1 MEGNVKRRAFRLR
14 TAGVVA
20 AVAAVAAIAAAS
32 ALAVVGGSPDNGR
45 HPYVGMA
52 AFLYQGGDGSLQAE
66 LCSGSLVSKTVFV
79 TAAHCVPPPSLQ
91 VDTLVTFVEN
101 DAITALH
108 AGPYVVAS
116 SVTTDPQFCAQCG
129 HGLPGF
135 DTHDVAVV
143 VIDPASIP
151 SYPGYPATFAK
162 LPSLGQAGAL
172 SNKATVEIV
181 GYGLDALGQRQV
193 ATAKVIPGGGVT
205 GDEFLKLSSNQAQGK
220 GATCSGDS
228 GGPDLLPGTSTMLAI
243 SGYGPNLTC
252 KAVAYSQRLDTPDE
266 LAFVGGFLG

>member
-1 MEGNVKRRAFRLR
+1 LRA
-14 TAGVVA
+14 AGVVA
-20 AVAAVAAIAAAS
+20 AVAAIAALTAAS
-32 ALAVVGGSPDNGR
+32 ALAVVGGSPDNGA

-52 AFLYQGGDGSLQAE
+52 AFLYVDSSGKIQAE
-66 LCSGSLVSKTVFV
+66 LCSGSLLSETVFV

-91 VDTLVTFVEN
+91 IATLVTFVEN
-101 DAITALH
+101 DALTALH
-108 AGPYVVAS
+108 AGPYVVAGN
-116 SVTTDPQFCAQCG
+116 VTTDPKFCAQCG

-143 VIDPASIP
+143 EINPASIP
-151 SYPGYPATFAK
+151 FYPGYPTTFAK
-162 LPSLGQAGAL
+162 LPDPGQANTL

-228 GGPDLLPGTSTMLAI
+228 GGPDLLPGTSTILAI

-252 KAVAYSQRLDTPDE
+252 KAVAYSQRLDTADE
-266 LAFVGGFLG
+266 LAFIGAFLAS